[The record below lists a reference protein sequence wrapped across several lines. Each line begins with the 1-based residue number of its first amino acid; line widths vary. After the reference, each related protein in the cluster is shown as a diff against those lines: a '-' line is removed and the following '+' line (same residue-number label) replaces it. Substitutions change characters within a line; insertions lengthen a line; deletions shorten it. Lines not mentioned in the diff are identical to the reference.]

1 MNVIASGLTTAFNG
15 VWEVLSLVTSPI
27 GAAVGVIAL
36 SAAWLG
42 LIEIELMD
50 RSGSKPRVGRH

>member
-1 MNVIASGLTTAFNG
+1 MTALSDGITTLFNGFLHTVGLT
-15 VWEVLSLVTSPI
+15 LSPI
-27 GAAVGVIAL
+27 GIAISLIAL

>member
-1 MNVIASGLTTAFNG
+1 MNG
-15 VWEVLSLVTSPI
+15 VAGIFGLALSPVGI
-27 GAAVGVIAL
+27 AVSAIAL